1 MNPSSIR
8 LAVAFF
14 LASATALPASAAS
27 CGTFAAP
34 TSCSVTIANVVKY
47 TFSSFSVVS
56 ASGTGGGATYQAGDI
71 AIDVAT
77 GGGNTGLLTLSKASG
92 GPTPGVVF
100 SANAGNFSSITFT
113 YNVTIEPMGAAGV
126 VFGSPFV
133 VNLATQSHVGNGSG
147 TVQFI
152 VPGAPSCAAITLSGS
167 TQDSCVIPGSQ
178 PATLQVG
185 QIMTLSGN
193 TGNVSIGTFTN
204 LFNVV
209 TALGQG
215 LDIDGNGS
223 YGATTDGLLVVRYLL
238 GLRGA
243 ALISGA
249 AVGAGATRTTSTAIQ
264 QYLANL
270 LP

>member
-14 LASATALPASAAS
+14 LASATALPASAVS

-113 YNVTIEPMGAAGV
+113 YNVTIEPMGAADRKVIHDTIGGIEGV
-126 VFGSPFV
+126 RSSSVGEDPHRCV
-133 VNLATQSHVGNGSG
+133 VIEPV
-147 TVQFI
+147 
-152 VPGAPSCAAITLSGS
+152 
-167 TQDSCVIPGSQ
+167 
-178 PATLQVG
+178 
-185 QIMTLSGN
+185 
-193 TGNVSIGTFTN
+193 
-204 LFNVV
+204 
-209 TALGQG
+209 
-215 LDIDGNGS
+215 
-223 YGATTDGLLVVRYLL
+223 
-238 GLRGA
+238 GA
-243 ALISGA
+243 AGDE
-249 AVGAGATRTTSTAIQ
+249 
-264 QYLANL
+264 
-270 LP
+270 